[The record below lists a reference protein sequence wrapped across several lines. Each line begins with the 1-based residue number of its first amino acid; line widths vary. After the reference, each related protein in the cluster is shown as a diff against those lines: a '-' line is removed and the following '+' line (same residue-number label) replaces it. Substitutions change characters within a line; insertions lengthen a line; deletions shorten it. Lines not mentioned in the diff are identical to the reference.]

1 MVGILNNLT
10 GTFLPMLD
18 LKTLVESGITDF
30 NVTIKYQDLL
40 SLTDS
45 IVERI
50 LDEIVPAAGE
60 NAVERLMTKQEVME
74 KFGVCHTTLHNWN
87 KSGVLVPVKVGRKIH
102 YRQGDVQELLAR
114 KGR

>member
-1 MVGILNNLT
+1 
-10 GTFLPMLD
+10 MLD

-30 NVTIKYQDLL
+30 NVTIKYQDLITF
-40 SLTDS
+40 TDR
-45 IVERI
+45 IIERV

-87 KSGVLVPVKVGRKIH
+87 KAGVLVPVKVGRKIH
-102 YRQGDVQELLAR
+102 YRLGDVQELLIR
-114 KGR
+114 RSK